1 MSENKMQ
8 ESLTNVI
15 AEGRSYKGF
24 PVPYAPARAI
34 WLDDFNSFLDR
45 IEAAYKRDIEKLNS
59 VIQATVSRS
68 DAEIDRLRPEAE
80 ELRKQIGNEVK
91 LREVCMQM
99 LELLMPE
106 GYENCDVSIELD
118 EDQVVKWRN
127 RFRNALAAP
136 ARNCDMGTADEQ
148 AKRLNEWCNGRH
160 CINCQFKGGW
170 PDECKL
176 QWAQLPY
183 NESEASHGNV

>member
-59 VIQATVSRS
+59 VIQATVSHS
-68 DAEIDRLRPEAE
+68 DAEIDRLRREAE
-80 ELRKQIGNEVK
+80 ELRKQIATRRSCARRCGKYE
-91 LREVCMQM
+91 
-99 LELLMPE
+99 ELCPLSGRICQRSSMP
-106 GYENCDVSIELD
+106 
-118 EDQVVKWRN
+118 
-127 RFRNALAAP
+127 
-136 ARNCDMGTADEQ
+136 
-148 AKRLNEWCNGRH
+148 
-160 CINCQFKGGW
+160 
-170 PDECKL
+170 
-176 QWAQLPY
+176 
-183 NESEASHGNV
+183 